1 MVVNNLRDGE
11 GARGQAGYKQD
22 RHRVA
27 WLMLCEL
34 TVHLGDDVMLETHSE
49 EMMARRERKL
59 AGFAGREMSGQLK
72 SLCVSF
78 DVA

>member
-1 MVVNNLRDGE
+1 
-11 GARGQAGYKQD
+11 
-22 RHRVA
+22 
-27 WLMLCEL
+27 
-34 TVHLGDDVMLETHSE
+34 MLETHSE